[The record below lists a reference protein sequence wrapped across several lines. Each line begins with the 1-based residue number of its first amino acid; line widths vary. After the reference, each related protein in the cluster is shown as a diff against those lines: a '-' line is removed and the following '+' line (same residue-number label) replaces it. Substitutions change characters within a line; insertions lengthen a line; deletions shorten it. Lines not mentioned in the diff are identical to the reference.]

1 MSLPLAR
8 TVTLLERI
16 APLAYAEDWDNVGL
30 LLEPLADRR
39 DDTLAPEIERALVT
53 IDLTEA
59 VLDEVL
65 ARDVDLVIA
74 YHPPVFRPLKRLGT
88 RGIAERALLR
98 LARAGIALYSPHTAL
113 DAAPGGVNDWLASG
127 VGAGEV
133 TPLVDATLLDA
144 AAAFKLVTFVPAD
157 HVDAVASALSRA
169 GAGRIGEYSDC
180 SSRTHAVGTFLGSDA
195 TNPAVGERGK
205 LERVEEIRLEM
216 VCPKSALGRAARVL
230 CDVHPYE
237 EPAWDVY
244 PLAARPAAG
253 FGQGRAVTLET
264 AVSLETLVL
273 QLKTHLGRTALRVA
287 ATEAQR
293 AGALVRRVALCA
305 GSGGGVFE
313 RAPGFD
319 AYVTGELSH
328 HAVLATLGAGGSV
341 VLAEHSSSERGY
353 LPAYARRL
361 GELAEGALEVV
372 VAERDHEPIEHW

>member
-1 MSLPLAR
+1 LPLTLAR
-8 TVTLLERI
+8 TLRLLEQI

-39 DDTLAPEIERALVT
+39 DDAQAPSVTRVLVT

-59 VLDEVL
+59 VLDEAL
-65 ARDVDLVIA
+65 AQQADLVIS

-88 RGIAERALLR
+88 RSNAERALQR
-98 LARAGIALYSPHTAL
+98 LARAGVALYSPHTAL
-113 DAAPGGVNDWLASG
+113 DAAPGGVNDWLAAG
-127 VGAGEV
+127 VGPGDC
-133 TPLVDATLLDA
+133 TPLLDA
-144 AAAFKLVTFVPAD
+144 GVLDPSAAFKLVTFVPAE
-157 HVDAVASALSRA
+157 HVEAVASALSGA
-169 GAGRIGEYSDC
+169 GAGVIGEYSEC
-180 SSRTHAVGTFLGSDA
+180 SSRTHAVGTFLGGSA

-205 LERVEEIRLEM
+205 LEHVEEIRLEL
-216 VCPKSALGRAARVL
+216 VCPKHALGRIARVMR
-230 CDVHPYE
+230 DVHPYE

-244 PLAARPAAG
+244 PLAPRPAPG
-253 FGQGRAVTLET
+253 FGMGRAVTLAT
-264 AVSLETLVL
+264 PVTLTTLVAG
-273 QLKTHLGRTALRVA
+273 LKTYLGRSALRVA

-319 AYVTGELSH
+319 VYVTGELSH
-328 HAVLATLGAGGSV
+328 HAVLATLATGASV

-361 GELAEGALEVV
+361 SELAEGALEVV
-372 VAERDHEPIEHW
+372 VAERDREPLETW